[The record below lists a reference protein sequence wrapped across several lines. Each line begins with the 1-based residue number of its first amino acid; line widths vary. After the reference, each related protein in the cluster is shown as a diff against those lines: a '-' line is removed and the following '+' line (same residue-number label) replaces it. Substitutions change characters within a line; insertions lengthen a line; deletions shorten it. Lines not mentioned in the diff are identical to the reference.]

1 MIMMLHP
8 QNRQGTT
15 ELSVYK
21 PEASFPKG
29 SSQPLNRLVLK
40 PLLNPFFMMFYILLR
55 LFIQVRNGKK
65 NTITPLNSDQAIK
78 LVLVSVGVCTV
89 TSSIPVSHMVKLN
102 QEAPSPLFV
111 RVRQSNPPS
120 TFTSKH
126 TSTHNL
132 SANPLGHHLHRIT
145 NSPWWEDEGAFEPQQ
160 GEQCKSNEE
169 WAGVRDSRGVCDWI
183 NAEVWDG
190 VIKARLM
197 TG

>member
-111 RVRQSNPPS
+111 RVRQSNPPLDIH
-120 TFTSKH
+120 KQ
-126 TSTHNL
+126 THKYTQ
-132 SANPLGHHLHRIT
+132 PVG
-145 NSPWWEDEGAFEPQQ
+145 EPSWPSFAQNHKQ
-160 GEQCKSNEE
+160 PMM
-169 WAGVRDSRGVCDWI
+169 RGRRSI
-183 NAEVWDG
+183 
-190 VIKARLM
+190 
-197 TG
+197 